1 MKTANQ
7 WVLTIVTAMILA
19 LASANADARTADI
32 RDIDNMP
39 VPAGLKLEDISASIV
54 AGAANRGWTALEV
67 GPGHI
72 EATLYIRSH
81 MAKVDIKFDTKTYN
95 ITYADS
101 DNLKF
106 DAVKYKI
113 HKNYNSW
120 VQNMNSDIR
129 AELARAQRMANR

>member
-7 WVLTIVTAMILA
+7 WLLMLVTATLLA
-19 LASANADARTADI
+19 LASANADARKAEI
-32 RDIDNMP
+32 RDIENMP
-39 VPAGLKLEDISASIV
+39 IPDGLSLADISASIV
-54 AGAANRGWTALEV
+54 AGTASRGWTAVEV
-67 GPGHI
+67 APGHI

-81 MAKVDIKFDTKTYN
+81 MAKVDIKFDTETYS

-101 DNLKF
+101 DNLKY
-106 DAVKYKI
+106 DPVKNKI

-120 VQNMNSDIR
+120 VQNINADIR